1 MSCCAMKYVW
11 QFLYCHTI
19 FVMLKVLYHEAIV
32 IIMYVC
38 DTSWIGLWESSM
50 RVLVPHSGPH
60 TVGRI
65 FWKKPAA
72 FGRLRNWHPL
82 FPGGA
87 FSCNNTGMNKT
98 ITLTDQQHSLLL
110 DLFSS
115 IADLDLQEHCD
126 DSSEFDSL
134 WDAVIDAKDDR
145 VSVKYNP
152 DSGSYE

>member
-1 MSCCAMKYVW
+1 MNWIVRVVDARPCATFGTAHGRPD
-11 QFLYCHTI
+11 FL
-19 FVMLKVLYHEAIV
+19 
-32 IIMYVC
+32 
-38 DTSWIGLWESSM
+38 
-50 RVLVPHSGPH
+50 
-60 TVGRI
+60 
-65 FWKKPAA
+65 KKPAA

-126 DSSEFDSL
+126 DSSEFDAL
-134 WDAVIDAKDDR
+134 WDAVIDAK
-145 VSVKYNP
+145 
-152 DSGSYE
+152 